1 MDNVIPQSFKMI
13 SNTKC
18 IMDFTVIIINFINI
32 IINSINPINSIIIL
46 PSICPQ
52 GLCKCLL
59 TAEQKDGYS
68 HNDLKRSVSHS
79 LSLFPSY
86 MKLLFYCDL
95 EYLYNSSK
103 KPIVLFKF
111 TF

>member
-46 PSICPQ
+46 PQ
-52 GLCKCLL
+52 
-59 TAEQKDGYS
+59 Y
-68 HNDLKRSVSHS
+68 
-79 LSLFPSY
+79 LSSG
-86 MKLLFYCDL
+86 
-95 EYLYNSSK
+95 
-103 KPIVLFKF
+103 IV
-111 TF
+111 